1 MLLYLNFQNTVSNIA
16 TGGNM
21 IKVRWLGRGGQGGF
35 TASRLL
41 GKAASLFEGKYAM
54 AFPSFGPE
62 RRGAPVLAFTRIDDK
77 KITDRSEFDSADYL
91 VIMDESLLDES
102 AMTSLSS
109 EGKVILNSAAPQRYS
124 SLAGSR
130 RIIALDATTVALEI
144 INRPITNTAMFGALV
159 AASNIVTLNSALSS
173 IEAEMKPAIAA
184 KNKDIVKKAYDLVK
198 EMIDG

>member
-1 MLLYLNFQNTVSNIA
+1 MT
-16 TGGNM
+16 
-21 IKVRWLGRGGQGGF
+21 KVKWLGRGGQGGF

-77 KITDRSEFDSADYL
+77 KITDRSEFNSADYL
-91 VIMDESLLDES
+91 VIMDETLLDES
-102 AMTSLSS
+102 AMESLSV
-109 EGKVILNSAAPQRYS
+109 EGKVILNSATPQRYT
-124 SLAGSR
+124 SLAEDG
-130 RIIALDATTVALEI
+130 RIIALDATSLALEI

-159 AASNIVTLNSALSS
+159 AASKIVTVDSALSS
-173 IEAEMKPAIAA
+173 IEAEMKPALAA
-184 KNKDIVKKAYDLVK
+184 KNMDIVQKAYDLVK